1 MLKQRRSDAATKR
14 RRDLNFPPS
23 LLRFVAASLILL
35 AGCSSAPKDPQQ
47 PNKPAVKDSASL
59 KLNQWLS
66 QQNFDV
72 PDAIY
77 RVAPPDK
84 LRIAAP
90 GIKEID
96 QQEAV
101 VRPDGKL
108 ELNLVGEV
116 QVGGLTPAEI
126 SEAIA
131 QKLTAYYKAETLDVS
146 VQIIDFKSQ
155 HYYVFGQVD
164 EPGVKAYTGRD
175 TLLRALADA
184 KLNEKAWPQRIVLVR
199 PNEDLN
205 VKQRVTV
212 DVKEMYENGSSKQ
225 NFMIESGDVIYV
237 PLSPMA
243 KLEETAKKVFMPIM
257 PATQIG
263 MIARGGI

>member
-1 MLKQRRSDAATKR
+1 MNANRTIVSPRRAAER
-14 RRDLNFPPS
+14 VA
-23 LLRFVAASLILL
+23 RFAIGFAFAASMLVT
-35 AGCSSAPKDPQQ
+35 GCSSAPKDPQQ
-47 PNKPAVKDSASL
+47 PKQPAAPKEGASL

-84 LRIAAP
+84 IRIAAP

-96 QQEAV
+96 GQEAV

-126 SEAIA
+126 SEVIA
-131 QKLTAYYKAETLDVS
+131 QKLATYYKAETLDVS
-146 VQIIDFKSQ
+146 VQITEFKSQ
-155 HYYVFGQVD
+155 HFYVFGQVD

-184 KLNEKAWPQRIVLVR
+184 KLNEKAWPQMIVLVR